1 MKRSDFQQLADIRV
15 EESAVLLAQQKWDGA
30 YYLAGYAVEC
40 ALKACIAR
48 KTQRY
53 EFPDRDRVL
62 RAWSHNLG
70 QLLHEAD
77 LRVAKGDAIEALW
90 QIVKDWG
97 VDARY
102 TVGKSAA
109 ETEGFLTA
117 AIGRKGV
124 VAWLKQY
131 W

>member
-1 MKRSDFQQLADIRV
+1 MLRTDLQRLSRLR
-15 EESAVLLAQQKWDGA
+15 AQEARTLFAAGQHDGA
-30 YYLAGYAVEC
+30 NYLAGFAVEC

-48 KTQRY
+48 KTRRY

-62 RAWSHNLG
+62 RAWSHNLD
-70 QLLHEAD
+70 QLLHQAD
-77 LRVAKGDAIEALW
+77 LRVVKGDAIEALW

-102 TVGKSAA
+102 TVGKSAT
-109 ETEGFLTA
+109 ETEGFLSA

>member
-1 MKRSDFQQLADIRV
+1 MVRTDLQRLSRLR
-15 EESAVLLAQQKWDGA
+15 AQEARTLFAAGHYDGA
-30 YYLAGYAVEC
+30 YYLAGFAIEC

-48 KTQRY
+48 KTQHY

-124 VAWLKQY
+124 VAWLK
-131 W
+131 